1 MRLNK
6 PALEIALVL
15 AFVFLGSFATST
27 NAQWQPASKVG
38 LIQAPPTQLNNLSGK
53 SVDLSAL
60 KGKVL
65 VVNFWASWCEPCRAE
80 FEELIQLQ
88 EDYAGKG
95 LKVFAVNLA
104 EMKPRIIQF
113 LKGNGLPENGI
124 EILVDRNSTTY
135 KSWKA
140 RGIPTTF
147 LVSKTGKIEAVWIGA
162 IENVDSEEV
171 KGKIEALLRQ

>member
-1 MRLNK
+1 MRLTK
-6 PALEIALVL
+6 PVLDIALAL
-15 AFVFLGSFATST
+15 AFVFLSSLATSV

-38 LIQAPPTQLNNLSGK
+38 LSQAPSTQLNNLSGK
-53 SVDLSAL
+53 SVDLSEF

-80 FEELIQLQ
+80 FEELIELQ
-88 EDYAGKG
+88 ENYGGKG
-95 LKVFAVNLA
+95 LKVFAINLA

-113 LKGNGLPENGI
+113 LKGSGLPENGI
-124 EILVDRNSTTY
+124 EILLDRNSTTY

-147 LVSKTGKIEAVWIGA
+147 LVSKNGKIEGVWIGA

-171 KGKIEALLRQ
+171 KGKIETLLRQ

>member
-1 MRLNK
+1 MRFTK
-6 PALEIALVL
+6 PVLDIALAL
-15 AFVFLGSFATST
+15 AFVFLSSLATGV

-38 LIQAPPTQLNNLSGK
+38 LTQPPPTQLNNLSGK
-53 SVDLSAL
+53 SVDLSEF

-88 EDYAGKG
+88 DNYGGKG
-95 LKVFAVNLA
+95 LKVFAINLA
-104 EMKPRIIQF
+104 EMKPRITQF
-113 LKGNGLPENGI
+113 LKGNGFPENGI
-124 EILVDRNSTTY
+124 EILLDRNSTTY
-135 KSWKA
+135 KAWKA

-147 LVSKTGKIEAVWIGA
+147 LVGKNGKIEGIWIGA

-171 KGKIEALLRQ
+171 KGKIEVLLRQ

>member
-1 MRLNK
+1 MRLTK
-6 PALEIALVL
+6 PVLDIALAL
-15 AFVFLGSFATST
+15 AFVFLTCVTSSV

-38 LIQAPPTQLNNLSGK
+38 LTQAPPTQLNNLSGK
-53 SVDLSAL
+53 LIDLSEFT
-60 KGKVL
+60 GKVL
-65 VVNFWASWCEPCRAE
+65 VINFWASWCEPCRAE

-88 EDYAGKG
+88 ENYAGKG

-104 EMKPRIIQF
+104 EMKPRITQF

-124 EILVDRNSTTY
+124 EILLDRNSTTY

-140 RGIPTTF
+140 RGIPTTY
-147 LVSKTGKIEAVWIGA
+147 LVSKNGKIEGIWIGA